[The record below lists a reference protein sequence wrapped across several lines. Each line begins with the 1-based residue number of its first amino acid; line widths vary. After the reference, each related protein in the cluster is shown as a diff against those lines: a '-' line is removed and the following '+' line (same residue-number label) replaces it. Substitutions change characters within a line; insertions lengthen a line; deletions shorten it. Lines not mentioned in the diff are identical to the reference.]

1 MEKEDIV
8 SQLDTV
14 WAAKNL
20 IFYEET
26 DSTNQ
31 DAKELATEGAEHGT
45 LVIADMQTAGRGRRG
60 RTWLSPAGESV
71 YMSLLLRPRCKPNQ
85 ASALTLVM
93 AFAVLQAVKEL
104 KPQNCGI
111 KWPNDIVMDGKK
123 ICGILTEMG
132 MKKMDIDYV
141 VIGVGIN
148 TNQSSFAEEI
158 ADTATSIFRQIG
170 TKVDRAWLIGRVI
183 YYFEQAYAEFEK
195 TCDLTGL
202 IETYNRYLLNKDR
215 QVRVLDPKGEY
226 EGVALGINAQGE
238 LLVKKQDGSLVEV
251 YEGEVSV
258 RGIYG
263 YV

>member
-1 MEKEDIV
+1 MKKEEIV
-8 SQLDTV
+8 SGLATV

-20 IFYEET
+20 VLYEET
-26 DSTNQ
+26 ASTNL
-31 DAKELATEGAEHGT
+31 DAKKLAAQGAEHGT
-45 LVIADMQTAGRGRRG
+45 LVVADMQTAGRGRRG

-71 YMSLLLRPRCKPNQ
+71 YMSLLLRPRCKPEQ

-93 AFAVLQAVKEL
+93 ALAVLQAVREL
-104 KPQNCGI
+104 QPQNCGI
-111 KWPNDIVMDGKK
+111 KWPNDIVMNGKK
-123 ICGILTEMG
+123 ICGILTEMS

-148 TNQSSFAEEI
+148 ANQSIFAEEI
-158 ADTATSIFRQIG
+158 ADTATSIFEQSGER
-170 TKVDRAWLIGRVI
+170 VDRAWLICRVMH
-183 YYFEQAYAEFEK
+183 YFEQAYAEFEK
-195 TCDLTGL
+195 TWDLTGL
-202 IETYNRYLLNKDR
+202 IELYNRYLLNKDR

-226 EGVALGINAQGE
+226 EGVALGINEQGE

-251 YEGEVSV
+251 YAGEVSV